1 MNTTDNILLNTK
13 VRFPPGVYAD
23 VRIER
28 VAKWELTIRDG
39 ELEAVVPAVEVG
51 ALLRVLKNGSW
62 YYSYTTELENIDAKL
77 DEMSQNEALGVGQN
91 QGVEDLLE
99 PHQASHRQFDEVR
112 VDQISIHRKRD
123 ELCSRLHLLEHPN
136 IQSWTAHWSDVH
148 RDRRFLSSKGADVSH
163 DYQECGLSY
172 RFSMAHKEET
182 FTESFRRGSNHFQ
195 DLVDH
200 RDTYTEQMVAY
211 IDRCARFLKSA
222 QPVVPGHY
230 PVILAPPATGVFAH
244 ESFGH
249 KSEADFMLG
258 DPAALEAWATGS
270 KVGSE
275 LLSLVDDGALYG
287 SGYVPYDDEGQ
298 PSKKVYLIKDGRL
311 TGRLH
316 SASTAKA
323 LGELTT
329 GNARA
334 LSFRFEP
341 IVRMRTTYIEPGES
355 SLEELL
361 STIDDG
367 YFIETI
373 RHGSGMSTFTIAPS
387 LAWRIRDGKIAEP
400 ARVAVITG
408 TVFETLGLID
418 GVTKESRIDCIIGG
432 GCGKFEQVPLA
443 VGFGGPYVRVSKMQV
458 A

>member
-1 MNTTDNILLNTK
+1 MSTANATLTSLK
-13 VRFPPGVYAD
+13 VRFPEGVYSD

-28 VAKWELTIRDG
+28 VAKWDLTIRDG
-39 ELEAVVPAVEVG
+39 ELEAVVPELEFG

-62 YYSYTTELENIDAKL
+62 YYSFTTDLDHIDEDLAQMASS
-77 DEMSQNEALGVGQN
+77 DALGVGQN
-91 QGVEDLLE
+91 IGVEEMLE
-99 PHQASHRQFDEVR
+99 AHRATHRRFDEAR
-112 VDQISIHRKRD
+112 VDKIDIHTKRD
-123 ELCSRLHLLEHPN
+123 ELSKRLHLLERPC
-136 IQSWTAHWSDVH
+136 IQSWSAQWIDVH
-148 RDRRFLSSKGADVSH
+148 RDRRFLSSKGADISH
-163 DYQECGLSY
+163 DYQECGYIY
-172 RFSMAHKEET
+172 RFSMVHGDEVFAEA
-182 FTESFRRGSNHFQ
+182 FRRGSNLFQ
-195 DLVDH
+195 ELIDNSSS
-200 RDTYTEQMVAY
+200 YTEEMSAY
-211 IDRCARFLKSA
+211 LDRCERFLKGA
-222 QPVVPGHY
+222 QPVTAGYY

-258 DPAALEAWATGS
+258 DPAALEAWAKGS
-270 KVGSE
+270 QVGSE
-275 LLSLVDDGALYG
+275 LLSLVDDGAPFG

-298 PSKKVYLIKDGRL
+298 PNKKVYLIKDGQL

-316 SASTAKA
+316 SATTAKA
-323 LGELTT
+323 LGESTT

-355 SLEELL
+355 SLDELM
-361 STIDDG
+361 SSIDDG

-373 RHGSGMSTFTIAPS
+373 SHGSGMSTFTIAPS
-387 LAWRIRDGKIAEP
+387 LAWRIRAGKIAEP

-418 GVTKESRIDCIIGG
+418 GVTKESCIDFKVGG